1 MRILVLGGTRFIG
14 LHVVEAALAAGH
26 DVDVFSRGT
35 SPVPPGVGHVAG
47 DRDGDLSM
55 LDGVWDVVVDV
66 SAYLPRQVR
75 ASASQLSGRARR
87 YLFISTAAVYDGTQA
102 TPPLV
107 EEATLRTLD
116 DPTTETITGETY
128 GGLKVLCERAAEA
141 AFTGEVLSIRPTFV
155 VGPYDYTD
163 RFTWWLR
170 RVRRGGRM
178 VAPIEPALPLAF
190 VDARDLGRFTVALAE
205 SDSVGAV
212 NASGPEVPTSWGA
225 VLTLAREVTGSDAS
239 FEWLPEDVL
248 REHEALPAGLPMV
261 APVRWRDVELFSLE
275 RAHALGLQ
283 HTDVATTMRDTL
295 TWHDAHGEATAGL
308 DEAAEAALL
317 RAWDER

>member
-1 MRILVLGGTRFIG
+1 MRILILGGTRFIG
-14 LHVVEAALAAGH
+14 LHVVEAALAASH
-26 DVDVFSRGT
+26 EVDVFSRGT
-35 SPVPPGVGHVAG
+35 SPIPPGVRHVAG

-55 LDGVWDVVVDV
+55 LDGAWDVVVDV
-66 SAYLPRQVR
+66 SGYLPRQVR
-75 ASASQLSGRARR
+75 ASAERLSGRAHR
-87 YLFISTAAVYDGTQA
+87 YLFISTASVYDGPRA
-102 TPPLV
+102 TPPV
-107 EEATLRTLD
+107 REDAPLRTLD

-128 GGLKVLCERAAEA
+128 GGLKVLCERAADE

-178 VAPIEPALPLAF
+178 VAPIEPALPVAF

-205 SDSVGAV
+205 GDAVGAV
-212 NASGPEVPTSWGA
+212 NASGPEAPTTWGE
-225 VLTLAREVTGSDAS
+225 VLDLARAITGSDAS

-261 APVRWRDVELFSLE
+261 APVRWRDVALFSLE
-275 RAHALGLQ
+275 RAHALGLR
-283 HTDVATTMRDTL
+283 HTDVATTIRDTL
-295 TWHDAHGEATAGL
+295 AWHDAHGEATAGM
-308 DEAAEAALL
+308 DEATEAALL